1 MGRDT
6 ECFAANLLVMFSHCR
21 DDFSGY
27 ENPFYEEVQ
36 DHRSSS
42 GSSHEVFEEEQ
53 PPQEEATPR
62 LVEGRQLECGGGC
75 IE

>member
-1 MGRDT
+1 
-6 ECFAANLLVMFSHCR
+6 MFSHCR

-42 GSSHEVFEEEQ
+42 GSSHEVFEEQ

-62 LVEGRQLECGGGC
+62 LAEGRESVEGDILSEHSSCDLL
-75 IE
+75 